1 MKRILSSI
9 AMITL
14 AVASWAV
21 PAKPGLWKTIKL
33 DNGTEVRA
41 QLVGDEFGSYWL
53 AESGVGYVQNID
65 KETFRIADIQK
76 IEARA
81 KELRNKFNSEKAAMN
96 VGKAPGNKA
105 VFTGERKA
113 LFILVEFPDLKFKE
127 GHDQAYYND
136 VCNKENF
143 SSTDGF
149 VGSVRDYFRD
159 QSYGEFTLDFDVVGP
174 VQMPNSYTY
183 YGANDTYGND
193 SRPGTMVATACQ
205 LIAQQGLITDFSVY
219 DWDGNKEADQVF
231 VLYAGEG
238 EATGGGTNTIWPH
251 ESRLLWSD
259 YGKRLNA
266 NGTYINTYA
275 CSNEMNEGS
284 IVAGIGTICHE
295 FSHCL
300 GFPDMYDTANHSNY
314 GMGSWD
320 LMCQGSYNGNT
331 FCPSGYTGY
340 EKMVAGWKN
349 PIEITGTMSVNNM
362 KALSDGGEFYAIYN
376 NANRNE
382 YYILENRQFIGW
394 DIENYGKGL
403 LVYHVDYDRNAWS
416 FNTVNNTADHQR
428 CAIVAADNSYN
439 QYYATDIAGDA
450 FPSSGNNKLT
460 STTTPSTSLFNAN
473 SDGTNFLDKSIL
485 NIRDNGDGTVSFNVV
500 DNNDIGANKP
510 EGALFYE
517 SFDLNYGVGGNDGNW
532 DGTVTTEELITDN
545 DGWSATGGAGA
556 FKCAK
561 LGTTKSAGRATTPFI
576 EINGETQLTFKAAP
590 FNNEVKSLTVSTS
603 GAVTTISDKTFT
615 LEAGKWTD
623 CSTLISGEGS
633 IKIIIKANGYRFL
646 LDEVVVIPSALS
658 GIDVVNSNATQNANK
673 GIYTIDG
680 RYVGMDFNKLQK
692 GIYIVNGKKIVK

>member
-105 VFTGERKA
+105 VFTGKRKA

-127 GHDQAYYND
+127 GHDQAYYTD
-136 VCNKENF
+136 VCHKENF
-143 SSTDGF
+143 SNTDGF

-251 ESRLLWSD
+251 ESRLMWSD

-623 CSTLISGEGS
+623 CSTLITGEGS